1 MDDFQRFTVDDH
13 IGGLVREAER
23 LRNERRANE
32 HTPSDT
38 GPAVAGGRAG
48 VQHSPARVRLGHWL
62 IDLGSAVAGGRP
74 GTSKDPQS
82 GAAGRA
88 A

>member
-1 MDDFQRFTVDDH
+1 MDDLQRFNVDDH

-23 LRNERRANE
+23 LRNERRATE
-32 HTPSDT
+32 HIPSDT

-62 IDLGSAVAGGRP
+62 IELGSAVAGP
-74 GTSKDPQS
+74 GAATTKDHHG